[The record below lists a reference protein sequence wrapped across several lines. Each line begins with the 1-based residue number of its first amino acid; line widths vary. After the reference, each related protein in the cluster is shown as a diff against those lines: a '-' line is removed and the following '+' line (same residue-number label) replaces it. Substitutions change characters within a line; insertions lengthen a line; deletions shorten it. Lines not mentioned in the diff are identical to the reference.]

1 MTSAELKVK
10 LDKAI
15 ETVEK
20 KKKTIERHKAQ
31 AKKRLSKLTRCN
43 WLDLTD
49 LYKTK
54 YDENMRFRYKT
65 ETGDDL
71 YWDIC
76 DYEDKLRDIKDATK
90 KLADTERIVDNWQ
103 EKYNIA
109 IEREIKLATE
119 VPEAFKEAR
128 QTLVN
133 NWVTWD
139 ILRRNIIKKRRAE
152 LDYKEFRKLFTYC
165 EEDAYNKTDEQFRKI
180 EEVKADAWLLDLYNR
195 VKEICGD
202 ITDCSHV
209 RWGGKCLDGVVYG
222 TKGKAIVNTIVAGG
236 YNIQRLHLRTLVK

>member
-31 AKKRLSKLTRCN
+31 AEKRLSKLTRCE
-43 WLDLTD
+43 WLVDKD

-54 YDENMRFRYKT
+54 FDESMRFKYKT

-76 DYEDKLRDIKDATK
+76 DYEGKLRDIKDATK
-90 KLADTERIVDNWQ
+90 KLADAERIADNWQ
-103 EKYNIA
+103 EKYNIT
-109 IEREIKLATE
+109 IKREMMLATK
-119 VPEAFKEAR
+119 VPEAFKKAR
-128 QTLVN
+128 QILVD
-133 NWVTWD
+133 NWVSWD
-139 ILRRNIIKKRRAE
+139 ISRRNIIKKRREE
-152 LDYKEFRKLFTYC
+152 LDYKEFRKLFTYY
-165 EEDAYNKTDEQFRKI
+165 EEATYNKTDEQFRKI
-180 EEVKADAWLLDLYNR
+180 EEVKADAWLLDLCNR

-209 RWGGKCLDGVVYG
+209 KWGGKCLDGVVYG

-236 YNIQRLHLRTLVK
+236 YNIQKLHLRTLVR